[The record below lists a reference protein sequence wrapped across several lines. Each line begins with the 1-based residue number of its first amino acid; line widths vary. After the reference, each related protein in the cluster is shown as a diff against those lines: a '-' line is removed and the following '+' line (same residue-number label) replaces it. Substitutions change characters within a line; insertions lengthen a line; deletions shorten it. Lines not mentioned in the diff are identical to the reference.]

1 MNQSARLIT
10 IEEFIDRAKK
20 VGYKFGKGD
29 PKNRLRY
36 LTKTG
41 ILPHAI
47 RLQAKETDAHTSG
60 YYPETALQ
68 LLLSAQKLKRQEKLS
83 AQKIADRVES
93 IKELIEENKLPKE
106 AERGALPE
114 SLVTTLRPERLRS
127 ASRFFLPA
135 LAGAAVFLIVLSQT
149 VFGKALGEKMVGGL
163 RASLFPGEALRQMV
177 AETGLKAEGR
187 GPKAE
192 GEVLAEE
199 APIGGYRLAVIGS
212 PNLLKNSSFES
223 AGST

>member
-93 IKELIEENKLPKE
+93 IKELIEENK
-106 AERGALPE
+106 
-114 SLVTTLRPERLRS
+114 
-127 ASRFFLPA
+127 FLCR
-135 LAGAAVFLIVLSQT
+135 
-149 VFGKALGEKMVGGL
+149 K
-163 RASLFPGEALRQMV
+163 
-177 AETGLKAEGR
+177 
-187 GPKAE
+187 
-192 GEVLAEE
+192 
-199 APIGGYRLAVIGS
+199 
-212 PNLLKNSSFES
+212 
-223 AGST
+223 